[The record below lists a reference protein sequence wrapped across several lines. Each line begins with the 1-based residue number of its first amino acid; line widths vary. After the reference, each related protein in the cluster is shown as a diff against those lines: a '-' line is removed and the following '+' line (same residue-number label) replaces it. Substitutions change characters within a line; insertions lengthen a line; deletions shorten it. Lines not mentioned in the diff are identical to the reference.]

1 MATKDTYITS
11 SHDVTIDSN
20 YANWLHALKDNYQK
34 AQVKAAIK
42 VNAEKL
48 LWNWQLGRDLVLR
61 KAEEQWGTGVVEQL
75 SLDLQAAFPNEKGF
89 SSRNLR
95 SMRQWYEFYSTI
107 WNQPGSK
114 LLSVENQP
122 SIKLH
127 QVGAEIHEKVDEG
140 MPFPEIFAYVPWR
153 HHVEILKSC
162 KTVEEALYYIHQVID
177 EGWSRQTLMNCLKAD
192 RYHNHGNAVS
202 NFTEQLPE
210 QQAQLAQE
218 ITKDNYDFG
227 FITLPKEYK
236 ENELEDALAQN
247 ISRFLLELGTGF
259 AFVGRQVELVVA
271 GKSRRIDLLFYH
283 IQLRAYVCLE
293 LKAVPFE
300 PEFVGKL
307 NFYVNAID
315 KFKKTENDNPT
326 IGLLICSNMNET
338 EVQWSFEGLTT
349 PIGVASYSNVNEE
362 DLKRL
367 LPTKEAL
374 VERIKLLEAEISKSK
389 K

>member
-1 MATKDTYITS
+1 MKKC
-11 SHDVTIDSN
+11 H
-20 YANWLHALKDNYQK
+20 
-34 AQVKAAIK
+34 
-42 VNAEKL
+42 
-48 LWNWQLGRDLVLR
+48 
-61 KAEEQWGTGVVEQL
+61 
-75 SLDLQAAFPNEKGF
+75 
-89 SSRNLR
+89 
-95 SMRQWYEFYSTI
+95 
-107 WNQPGSK
+107 
-114 LLSVENQP
+114 
-122 SIKLH
+122 
-127 QVGAEIHEKVDEG
+127 
-140 MPFPEIFAYVPWR
+140 
-153 HHVEILKSC
+153 
-162 KTVEEALYYIHQVID
+162 TVEEALYYIHCTIE

-192 RYHNHGNAVS
+192 RYHKAGNAVS

-210 QQAQLAQE
+210 RQAQLAQE

-236 ENELEDALAQN
+236 ESELEEALIQH

-283 IQLRAYVCLE
+283 IQLRAYICLE

-315 KFKKTENDNPT
+315 KLKKTENDNPT
-326 IGLLICSNMNET
+326 IGLLICSNMDET
-338 EVQWSFEGLTT
+338 EVQWSFEGVTT
-349 PIGVASYSNVNEE
+349 PIGVASYSNVKEE
-362 DLKRL
+362 ELKRL

-374 VERIKLLEAEISKSK
+374 VERIKLLEAEINKSK